1 MICAVQVISVE
12 LDIGR
17 SEKQHKEKEASHKF
31 YVARGNITLQRPRK
45 SKQAYVKEYK
55 YVPTGT

>member
-31 YVARGNITLQRPRK
+31 MLREETPHCRGQEKVSRLT
-45 SKQAYVKEYK
+45 
-55 YVPTGT
+55 